1 MPVDNYSCIK
11 LLRPSRAL
19 DFWTI
24 LKCETRFFCIQMI
37 RLKGFFFLAIA
48 LFVLG
53 CQSDENT
60 PIDPFRL
67 PPFVKSFEISPT
79 TVNTDT
85 INVGQQRLPTDTLS
99 ITVNAIAQVS
109 DPEGISNLLEVSVGV
124 YRPTSRDLIKTA
136 ALLDN
141 GVSPDAIAGD
151 GTFASL
157 VTFKILRSDIG
168 DFQVEVTAVNKSN
181 VTSNTLTRFLTVER
195 LNRPPILSDLVAPD
209 SVSVSTSVVLLQLT
223 VTAADP
229 DGQSDVQKVFFNSF
243 KPDGSPSSG
252 NPFQM
257 LDDGNAGGSSGDQ
270 VSGDGIYSLVIQLP
284 PGTPKGDY
292 RFEFQA
298 EDRSGALSN
307 TVVHTITVR

>member
-1 MPVDNYSCIK
+1 MSH
-11 LLRPSRAL
+11 LRQFL
-19 DFWTI
+19 
-24 LKCETRFFCIQMI
+24 
-37 RLKGFFFLAIA
+37 FLAIA

-60 PIDPFRL
+60 PIDPFHL

-79 TVNTDT
+79 YINTDT
-85 INVGQQRLPTDTLS
+85 INVGHQRLPTDTLN
-99 ITVNAIAQVS
+99 ITVNATAQVS
-109 DPEGISNLLEVSVGV
+109 DPGGISNLQEVSVGV
-124 YRPTSRDLIKTA
+124 YRPASRDLIKTA

-151 GTFASL
+151 GTFTGL

-181 VTSNTLTRFLTVER
+181 VNSNTLSNFVTVER
-195 LNRPPILSDLVAPD
+195 LNRPPILSDLAAPD
-209 SVSVSTSVVLLQLT
+209 SVSVGTSVVLLQLT
-223 VTAADP
+223 VRAADP

-257 LDDGNAGGSSGDQ
+257 LDDGNAGRTSGDQ

-298 EDRSGALSN
+298 VDRSGAQSN
-307 TVVHTITVR
+307 TIVHTITVR

>member
-1 MPVDNYSCIK
+1 MPVDNYSSTR
-11 LLRPSRAL
+11 LLNPSRVL
-19 DFWTI
+19 SFRTI
-24 LKCETRFFCIQMI
+24 LEFETRFFCIQMSHL
-37 RLKGFFFLAIA
+37 RQSLFLVIA

-60 PIDPFRL
+60 PIDPFHL
-67 PPFVKSFEISPT
+67 PPFVKSSAISPT
-79 TVNTDT
+79 SINTDT
-85 INVGQQRLPTDTLS
+85 INVGQQRLPTDTLN

-109 DPEGISNLLEVSVGV
+109 DPAGISNLQEVSVSI
-124 YRPTSRDLIKTA
+124 YKPASRDLIKTA
-136 ALLDN
+136 PLFDD
-141 GVSPDAIAGD
+141 GVSPDAIAAD
-151 GTFASL
+151 GIFTGL

-168 DFQVEVTAVNKSN
+168 DFQVEVIAVNKSN